1 MTIPFTESTYDHLLH
16 DLCVQEEIL
25 TQELE
30 VVRKKLQTTRDFK
43 DLFEAWCVEKSPGP
57 TTGGRHGHIEPH
69 DIAHCPTQ
77 QEALKYIAR
86 LSGGLVNPT
95 EAASL
100 VLAAG
105 LSNGKRSSVVSTL
118 SGYLSKGDA
127 WEWMDAGVYRLRDF
141 TPMEEEKSDQADQT
155 ESLEPTITP
164 IPQTPLLP
172 IIPVPS
178 SHSDGFPW
186 SEPMADASSDMPEVA

>member
-1 MTIPFTESTYDHLLH
+1 MTIPFTESNYDRLLH
-16 DLCVQEEIL
+16 DLCVQKEAL

-30 VVRKKLQTTRDFK
+30 DVRKKLQTTRDFK
-43 DLFEAWCVEKSPGP
+43 DVFEAWCVERSPGP
-57 TTGGRHGHIEPH
+57 TTGGRHGHIKPQ
-69 DIAHCPTQ
+69 DIAHCSTQ
-77 QEALKYIAR
+77 HEVLKHIAR

-105 LSNGKRSSVVSTL
+105 LSNGKKSSVVSTL
-118 SGYLSKGDA
+118 SGYLSKGDD

-141 TPMEEEKSDQADQT
+141 TPMEEEESDQT
-155 ESLEPTITP
+155 ESLEPTITT
-164 IPQTPLLP
+164 IPV
-172 IIPVPS
+172 IPVPN

-186 SEPMADASSDMPEVA
+186 TELPMADTSSDMPEVA

>member
-1 MTIPFTESTYDHLLH
+1 MTIPFTESNYDRLMH
-16 DLCVQEEIL
+16 DLCVQEEVL

-43 DLFEAWCVEKSPGP
+43 DVFEAWCVEKSPGP
-57 TTGGRHGHIEPH
+57 TAGGRHGHIEPQ
-69 DIAHCPTQ
+69 DIAHCSTQ
-77 QEALKYIAR
+77 HEALKHIAR

-105 LSNGKRSSVVSTL
+105 LSNGKKSSVVATL
-118 SGYLSKGDA
+118 SGYLSKDEA
-127 WEWMDAGVYRLRDF
+127 WEWVDAGVYRLRDF
-141 TPMEEEKSDQADQT
+141 TPMEEEESVQTDQT
-155 ESLEPTITP
+155 ESLEPTITTNP
-164 IPQTPLLP
+164 VIS
-172 IIPVPS
+172 VPS

-186 SEPMADASSDMPEVA
+186 TELLMADTSSDMPEVA

>member
-1 MTIPFTESTYDHLLH
+1 MTIPFTESTYDRLLH
-16 DLCVQEEIL
+16 DLCVQEEVL

-43 DLFEAWCVEKSPGP
+43 DVFEAWCVEKSPGP
-57 TTGGRHGHIEPH
+57 TTGGRHGHIEPQ
-69 DIAHCPTQ
+69 DIAYCSTQ
-77 QEALKYIAR
+77 HEALKYIAR

-105 LSNGKRSSVVSTL
+105 LSSGKRSSVVSTL

-141 TPMEEEKSDQADQT
+141 TPMEEDESDQT
-155 ESLEPTITP
+155 ESLEPTIPP
-164 IPQTPLLP
+164 IPQTSVL
-172 IIPVPS
+172 PS
-178 SHSDGFPW
+178 SHSEGLPW
-186 SEPMADASSDMPEVA
+186 SEPPMADASSYMPEVA